1 MLYHILQIPG
11 MVCFQYSLFIVET
24 FHLQFLWKKE
34 IIAQYESYAA
44 Q

>member
-1 MLYHILQIPG
+1 MLYHILHILG
-11 MVCFQYSLFIVET
+11 MVHFKYRLVIVET

-34 IIAQYESYAA
+34 IVSQYESYAA